1 MYLEYFGLTERPF
14 SIAPDPHYL
23 YMSERHKE
31 AMAHLTYGLSQ
42 GGCFI
47 VLTGEVGTGKTTL
60 CRNLLGDLP
69 DDVEVALILNAN
81 INEQELL
88 QTVCDELKIAYQ
100 TSDSQKQLLDK
111 LNSHL
116 LAGFAE
122 NRQTVLIIDEAQLLG
137 RDVLEQIRL
146 LTNLE
151 TTKSKLLQIILIGQ
165 PELNDLLSRN
175 DLRQLAQRVTAR
187 YHLGALQRS
196 EIESYVNFRLSVAG
210 CRKPLFTRQALSQL
224 HRLTDGIPRRINVL
238 ADHALLAAYSKTD
251 AVVDAKSVKTA
262 SKEVFIHSSKST
274 KVIPASV
281 KWGFA
286 ILSLVLINVALWWW
300 FTAEPY
306 QSKPAPIV
314 NVSPSAV
321 DQSESELDS
330 AIAKVENIAAIN
342 QFGQVV
348 DKLAPGEAAPNGVTT
363 IIRSDDIAPGTVV
376 IADQPLD
383 ESELFIQQATLI
395 TTQPQALITT
405 QPQALITTQPQ
416 ALITT
421 QPSAPITQRPALI
434 IQPPKRVF
442 SYDSGSE
449 LGQALDA
456 SADLTGRIA
465 AFRALSAAWDVDLPS
480 QLIQPACDVLKDSGV
495 ACLSITSWSQ
505 LQRYNRPAI
514 LVLDQNDSLHR
525 VIVFKIER
533 GSAQVLVGQSVLD
546 VSINELQSRWTNNGI
561 TFWRPTVDGRGV
573 LQQGDT
579 SNNLPAIRVAIN
591 QALSERNMSGLDD
604 LTSTDFDLSLAQAVF
619 ATQTAYSLLADSKVG
634 SETYLLLNEILL
646 PEQTPVLRQRVR

>member
-1 MYLEYFGLTERPF
+1 
-14 SIAPDPHYL
+14 L

-88 QTVCDELKIAYQ
+88 QTVCDELKIDYQ
-100 TSDSQKQLLDK
+100 MPDSQKQLLDK
-111 LNSHL
+111 INSHL
-116 LAGFAE
+116 LAGFAK

-187 YHLGALQRS
+187 YHLDALQRS
-196 EIESYVNFRLSVAG
+196 EIEGYVNFRLSVAG
-210 CRKPLFTRQALSQL
+210 CRKPVFTRQALGQL
-224 HRLTDGIPRRINVL
+224 HRSTEGIPRRINVL
-238 ADHALLAAYSKTD
+238 ADHALLAAYSKTA

-262 SKEVFIHSSKST
+262 SKEVFIHSRKSKR
-274 KVIPASV
+274 VVPAGI
-281 KWGFA
+281 KWGGA
-286 ILSLVLINVALWWW
+286 MLGLVLVNVALWWW
-300 FTAEPY
+300 FTAAE
-306 QSKPAPIV
+306 SNAPAPVADI
-314 NVSPSAV
+314 SPPTVGQTDA
-321 DQSESELDS
+321 DLGS
-330 AIAKVENIAAIN
+330 AIAKVESIAAIN

-348 DKLAPGEAAPNGVTT
+348 DQLAPGKAAPNGVTT
-363 IIRSDDIAPGTVV
+363 ITRSDDIAPGTVV

-383 ESELFIQQATLI
+383 ESELFIQQATSI
-395 TTQPQALITT
+395 KTQPQALI
-405 QPQALITTQPQ
+405 A
-416 ALITT
+416 
-421 QPSAPITQRPALI
+421 
-434 IQPPKRVF
+434 QPPKRVF
-442 SYDSGSE
+442 NYDSDSE

-465 AFRALSAAWDVDLPS
+465 AFRALGAAWDVDLPS
-480 QLIQPACDVLKDSGV
+480 QLIQPACDVLKENGV
-495 ACLSITSWSQ
+495 NCLGITSWAQ
-505 LQRYNRPAI
+505 LLRYNRPSI

-525 VIVFKIER
+525 VIVFKLER
-533 GSAQVLVGQSVLD
+533 DSAQVLVGQNVVD

-561 TFWRPTVDGRGV
+561 TFWRPAVVGNGV
-573 LQQGDT
+573 LQQGDS
-579 SNNLPAIRVAIN
+579 SNSLPVIRAAVN
-591 QALSERNMSGLDD
+591 QALLKREMPGLDD
-604 LTSTDFDLSLAQAVF
+604 LTSDDFDLSLAQAVF
-619 ATQTAYSLLADSKVG
+619 ASQTAYSLLADSKIG
-634 SETYLLLNEILL
+634 SETYLLLNEIMS

>member
-1 MYLEYFGLTERPF
+1 
-14 SIAPDPHYL
+14 
-23 YMSERHKE
+23 
-31 AMAHLTYGLSQ
+31 
-42 GGCFI
+42 
-47 VLTGEVGTGKTTL
+47 
-60 CRNLLGDLP
+60 
-69 DDVEVALILNAN
+69 
-81 INEQELL
+81 
-88 QTVCDELKIAYQ
+88 VCDELKIAYHV
-100 TSDSQKQLLDK
+100 SDSQKQLLDK
-111 LNSHL
+111 INLHL

-122 NRQTVLIIDEAQLLG
+122 NRQTVLIIDEAQLLS

-196 EIESYVNFRLSVAG
+196 EIEGYVNFRLSVAG
-210 CRKPLFTRQALSQL
+210 CRKPVFTRQALSQL
-224 HRLTDGIPRRINVL
+224 HRSTDGIPRRINVL

-262 SKEVFIHSSKST
+262 TKEVFIQRSKS
-274 KVIPASV
+274 KRVIPASI

-286 ILSLVLINVALWWW
+286 MVCLILFNVALWWW
-300 FTAEPY
+300 FIAQTD
-306 QSKPAPIV
+306 QGGPAAIV
-314 NVSPSAV
+314 NLNPSVV
-321 DQSESELDS
+321 DQAESDLGS
-330 AIAKVENIAAIN
+330 AIEKVENIAAIN

-395 TTQPQALITT
+395 NQPPALITT
-405 QPQALITTQPQ
+405 QPQALIM
-416 ALITT
+416 
-421 QPSAPITQRPALI
+421 
-434 IQPPKRVF
+434 QPPKRVF

-480 QLIQPACDVLKDSGV
+480 QLIQPACDVLKESGV
-495 ACLSITSWSQ
+495 ACLGVTSWAQ
-505 LQRYNRPAI
+505 LLRYNRPAI

-525 VIVFKIER
+525 VIVFKLEQD
-533 GSAQVLVGQSVLD
+533 SAQVLVGQNVVD

-561 TFWRPTVDGRGV
+561 TFWRPTVAGNAV
-573 LQQGDT
+573 LQQGDS
-579 SNNLPAIRVAIN
+579 SNSLPAIRVAIN
-591 QALSERNMSGLDD
+591 QALLKRNMPGLDN
-604 LTSTDFDLSLAQAVF
+604 LISTDFDLSLAQAVF
-619 ATQTAYSLLADSKVG
+619 ASQTAYSLLADSKIG
-634 SETYLLLNEILL
+634 SETYLLLNEILS
-646 PEQTPVLRQRVR
+646 PEQTPVLRQRVQ

>member
-69 DDVEVALILNAN
+69 DDVDVALILNAN

-100 TSDSQKQLLDK
+100 EPDSQKRLLDK
-111 LNSHL
+111 INSHL

-122 NRQTVLIIDEAQLLG
+122 NRQTVLIIDEAQLLS

-196 EIESYVNFRLSVAG
+196 EIEGYVNFRLSVAG
-210 CRKPLFTRQALSQL
+210 CRKPIFTRQALSQL
-224 HRLTDGIPRRINVL
+224 HRSTDGIPRRINVL

-262 SKEVFIHSSKST
+262 TKEVFIHSRKSER
-274 KVIPASV
+274 VVPASI
-281 KWGFA
+281 KWSFA
-286 ILSLVLINVALWWW
+286 MLGLVLINVALWWW
-300 FTAEPY
+300 FTASE
-306 QSKPAPIV
+306 QDAPAPIAY
-314 NVSPSAV
+314 NGPSAV
-321 DQSESELDS
+321 DQIEADLDS
-330 AIAKVENIAAIN
+330 TIVKVENIAAIN

-348 DKLAPGEAAPNGVTT
+348 AELAPGEAAPNGVTT

-383 ESELFIQQATLI
+383 ESELLIQQAE
-395 TTQPQALITT
+395 
-405 QPQALITTQPQ
+405 
-416 ALITT
+416 
-421 QPSAPITQRPALI
+421 PITQ
-434 IQPPKRVF
+434 PPERVF

-449 LGQALDA
+449 LGQALDT

-465 AFRALSAAWDVDLPS
+465 VFRALGAAWDVDLPS
-480 QLIQPACDVLKDSGV
+480 QLIQPVCEVLKESGV
-495 ACLSITSWSQ
+495 DCLGITSWAQ
-505 LQRYNRPAI
+505 LRRYNRPAI

-525 VIVFKIER
+525 VIVFKLER
-533 GSAQVLVGQSVLD
+533 DSAQVLVGQNVVD
-546 VSINELQSRWTNNGI
+546 VSISELKSRWTNNGV
-561 TFWRPTVDGRGV
+561 TFWRPGDNGSRV
-573 LQQGDT
+573 LQQGD
-579 SNNLPAIRVAIN
+579 SSSSLPTIRVAIN
-591 QALSERNMSGLDD
+591 QALLKRNMPGLGNF
-604 LTSTDFDLSLAQAVF
+604 TSTDFDWSLAQAVS
-619 ATQTAYSLLADSKVG
+619 AVQTAYSLLADSKIG
-634 SETYLLLNEILL
+634 SETYLLLNEVFS
-646 PEQTPVLRQRVR
+646 PEQTPVLRQRVQ

>member
-238 ADHALLAAYSKTD
+238 ADHALLAAYSKTA

-262 SKEVFIHSSKST
+262 SKEVFIHSSKSA

-286 ILSLVLINVALWWW
+286 ILGLVLINVALWWW

-321 DQSESELDS
+321 DQSESDLDS
-330 AIAKVENIAAIN
+330 AIDKVENIAAIN

-383 ESELFIQQATLI
+383 QSELFV
-395 TTQPQALITT
+395 PQAK
-405 QPQALITTQPQ
+405 
-416 ALITT
+416 
-421 QPSAPITQRPALI
+421 PIT
-434 IQPPKRVF
+434 QPPKRVF

-465 AFRALSAAWDVDLPS
+465 AFRALGAAWDVDLPS

-533 GSAQVLVGQSVLD
+533 DSAQVLVGQSVVD

-591 QALSERNMSGLDD
+591 RALSERNMPGLDD

-646 PEQTPVLRQRVR
+646 PEQTPVLRQRVQ

>member
-69 DDVEVALILNAN
+69 DDVEVALIFNAN
-81 INEQELL
+81 INEYELL

-100 TSDSQKQLLDK
+100 MSDTQKQLLDK
-111 LNSHL
+111 INSHL
-116 LAGFAE
+116 LIGFAE
-122 NRQTVLIIDEAQLLG
+122 NRQTVLIIDEAQLLR

-196 EIESYVNFRLSVAG
+196 EIEGYVNFRLGVAG
-210 CRKPLFTRQALSQL
+210 CRKPIFTRQALSQL

-238 ADHALLAAYSKTD
+238 ADHALLAAYSKTA
-251 AVVDAKSVKTA
+251 AVVDAKSVKAA
-262 SKEVFIHSSKST
+262 SKEVFIQSSKS
-274 KVIPASV
+274 KNVISANI
-281 KWGFA
+281 KWGIA
-286 ILSLVLINVALWWW
+286 ILGLVLMNVALWFW
-300 FTAEPY
+300 FTAQLD
-306 QSKPAPIV
+306 QSRTAPV
-314 NVSPSAV
+314 ANASPLTV
-321 DQSESELDS
+321 DQIGADLDS
-330 AIAKVENIAAIN
+330 TIANVENIAAIN

-348 DKLAPGEAAPNGVTT
+348 AELAPGEAAPNGVTT

-383 ESELFIQQATLI
+383 EAELFLQQATSI
-395 TTQPQALITT
+395 TPITQPQVLIN
-405 QPQALITTQPQ
+405 
-416 ALITT
+416 
-421 QPSAPITQRPALI
+421 
-434 IQPPKRVF
+434 QPPKRVF
-442 SYDSGSE
+442 SYDSGSA
-449 LGQALDA
+449 LGQALDS

-465 AFRALSAAWDVDLPS
+465 AFRALGAAWDVDLPS
-480 QLIQPACDVLKDSGV
+480 KLIQPACDILKESGV
-495 ACLSITSWSQ
+495 DCLAVTSWAQ
-505 LQRYNRPAI
+505 LLRYNRPAI

-533 GSAQVLVGQSVLD
+533 DSAQVLVGQNVID

-561 TFWRPTVDGRGV
+561 TFWRPMVAGSGV
-573 LQQGDT
+573 LQQGDS
-579 SNNLPAIRVAIN
+579 SNSLPVIRAAIN
-591 QALSERNMSGLDD
+591 QALLKRNMPGLDNV
-604 LTSTDFDLSLAQAVF
+604 TSADFDLPLAQAVF
-619 ATQTAYSLLADSKVG
+619 ASQAAYSLLADSKIG
-634 SETYLLLNEILL
+634 NETYLLLNEVLL
-646 PEQTPVLRQRVR
+646 PEQTPVLRQRVP